1 MTTIITFTFHDGEIL
16 SRNIYEIALSDR
28 KDIVR
33 YCRGNSEKKRLIKGK
48 MDIEKKKSKYK
59 KKRQRNSTNS
69 LRLVVTRS

>member
-33 YCRGNSEKKRLIKGK
+33 YCRGNSKKRLIKEK
-48 MDIEKKKSKYK
+48 MDIEKKEKE
-59 KKRQRNSTNS
+59 
-69 LRLVVTRS
+69 